1 MSSITLSPKF
11 VVFGLVAMLFIAGCR
26 PSLAPMF
33 KDYEIAD
40 EEEVSE
46 DVQERVISALEEV
59 GWVPAEEAIL
69 PSVILTEE
77 RILNRRGIY
86 KNTAVLEVL
95 PVGDNY
101 IRVLIHPYRD
111 HLIGNRT
118 KLPYLPSNIE
128 KQIVPDLTASL
139 ESHGLYLPGRV
150 PSDSL
155 TAE

>member
-1 MSSITLSPKF
+1 MSSIPLSLKF
-11 VVFGLVAMLFIAGCR
+11 VVFGLTMMVFVAGCR

-40 EEEVSE
+40 EEEANE
-46 DVQERVISALEEV
+46 DVQQRVISALEEV
-59 GWVPAEEAIL
+59 GWVPAEESIL
-69 PSVILTEE
+69 PSVVLTEE

-118 KLPYLPSNIE
+118 KLPYLPANIE
-128 KQIVPDLTASL
+128 RQIIPDLTASL
-139 ESHGLYLPGRV
+139 ESYGLHLPGRV

-155 TAE
+155 AAE

>member
-1 MSSITLSPKF
+1 MSSITLSPKL
-11 VVFGLVAMLFIAGCR
+11 VVVGLAAIMFLAGCR

-40 EEEVSE
+40 EEETNE
-46 DVQERVISALEEV
+46 DVQQRVISALEDI

-69 PSVILTEE
+69 PTVILTEE
-77 RILNRRGIY
+77 RVLNRRGIY

-118 KLPYLPSNIE
+118 KLPYLPANIE
-128 KQIVPDLTASL
+128 RQIVPDLTASL
-139 ESHGLYLPGRV
+139 ESYGLYLPGRV

-155 TAE
+155 AAE

>member
-1 MSSITLSPKF
+1 MSSIPLFSKF
-11 VVFGLVAMLFIAGCR
+11 AVFGLVVMVSIVGCS

-40 EEEVSE
+40 EEDADE
-46 DVQERVISALEEV
+46 DVQQRVLSALQDV

-69 PSVILTEE
+69 PTVILTEE
-77 RILNRRGIY
+77 RILNRRGLY
-86 KNTAVLEVL
+86 KNTVVLEVL
-95 PVGDNY
+95 PVGDTY

-118 KLPYLPSNIE
+118 KLPYLPAHIE

-155 TAE
+155 AAE